1 MQSPSSH
8 VLHISNILNL
18 CQITGKTGMVIKG
31 HVNRSAF
38 EDIFKARNILDQNPD
53 VEKFLENMVGDEEG

>member
-1 MQSPSSH
+1 MFQ
-8 VLHISNILNL
+8 V
-18 CQITGKTGMVIKG
+18 TGKTGMVIKG

-53 VEKFLENMVGDEEG
+53 VTKFLENMVGDEEG